1 MATSLRSYVSRRMRK
16 SHAADA
22 RIVELLDNRIMRFV
36 IPQLSLRSVR
46 AHFVRFLLTATAV
59 VLGVAFM
66 SGTMILTDTMSA
78 SFDRVFETANAGVDV
93 IVQHPVD
100 GDDPTLDH
108 PRLPAAALDRVREVP
123 GVATVEGT
131 VQGFAQLAREH
142 KTAAMS
148 ITLGMNWI
156 TEPKLNPLELSDGR
170 APKDSR
176 EVVVDLATAERE
188 GWEVG
193 DQVTIVAE
201 DGPQPF
207 ALVGLA
213 TFGDLAGVP
222 GASLVATDTQTAQRL
237 FGEPGA
243 FDALV
248 VAGDGSIQPDQ
259 LVHDIRGVLDDQS
272 IEVVS
277 GRDDTADK
285 QSDLHEDLR
294 FFNAFLLAFAA
305 VALFVG
311 VFIIYNTFTIVLAQR
326 SRELATLRL
335 LGASR
340 PQVLQSVLLEAG
352 IIGVASSGIGL
363 VLGVFT
369 SRALRAV
376 LVSAGLPLPAGPT
389 VISSATVITAAVV
402 GLTVTLGSTIVPAL
416 RARRI
421 APLAAMREAEVDRS
435 GTSRVRAFFGLLSIA
450 GGAVLIA
457 TGLQQ
462 SGTQAMRLA
471 GLGTL
476 ASIVG
481 VLASAP
487 IISRPV
493 VRVLAAPAHA
503 VSSTIGRLASDNARR
518 NPNRTAATATALMI
532 GVTLVGFITILASSA
547 SQAVGDSVDRSFR
560 ADYVI
565 DSGALPGA
573 GFSTGLA
580 SDVRALPDV
589 AAVSPR
595 RTTTVSIAGGSTGI
609 SAVDAS
615 VFERLYDVEP
625 VEGRISD
632 LAAGDVA
639 VESTVAAAQGL
650 RVGDAVTVTF
660 GRTGDVSLTVRA
672 IFDQS
677 LEGMAGND
685 WIVDLQTFESNVTR
699 QYDQQ
704 LYVATRDG
712 VDTDAARQAID
723 AAVGDWPGAE
733 VQDQAQY
740 KQAITDETDKVLNLV
755 YALLALAIV
764 IAVLGIA
771 NTLALSVHERTRE
784 IGLLRAIGM
793 TRVQVRATVRWES
806 LIIALFGTGLGLVL
820 AVGSAWTVVRAS
832 AAEDLGALSVPFQ
845 RLVVIAVVAAMAGV
859 AASLA
864 PARRAARMD
873 VLAAIAAP

>member
-1 MATSLRSYVSRRMRK
+1 MRR
-16 SHAADA
+16 
-22 RIVELLDNRIMRFV
+22 V
-36 IPQLSLRSVR
+36 ILHLSLRSVR
-46 AHFVRFLLTATAV
+46 AQLVRFVLTATAV

-93 IVQHPVD
+93 IVQHPTT

-108 PRLPAAALDRVREVP
+108 PRLPAATLARVRQVA
-123 GVATVEGT
+123 GVAAAEGT
-131 VQGFAQLAREH
+131 VQGLAQLAQEH
-142 KTAAMS
+142 QSGPMS

-156 TEPKLNPLELSDGR
+156 AEPDLNPLELSEGR
-170 APKDSR
+170 PPRDSR
-176 EVVVDLATAERE
+176 EAVVDQATADRE
-188 GWEVG
+188 GWKVG
-193 DQVTIVAE
+193 DEVTIVAE

-213 TFGDLAGVP
+213 TFGDLQGLP
-222 GASLVATDTQTAQRL
+222 GASLLATNTETAQRL

-248 VAGDGSIQPDQ
+248 VAGDGSVQPDR
-259 LVHDIRGVLDDQS
+259 LVDDIRGALDDGS
-272 IEVVS
+272 LEVVS

-285 QSDLHEDLR
+285 QADLHEDLR

-352 IIGVASSGIGL
+352 IIGIASSGIGL

-369 SRALRAV
+369 SRALRAM

-389 VISSATVITAAVV
+389 VISSATVITATVV
-402 GLTVTLGSTIVPAL
+402 GLAVTLGSTIVPAL

-421 APLAAMREAEVDRS
+421 APLAAMRDLEIDRS
-435 GTSRVRAFFGLLSIA
+435 GTSRVRAGLGLFSIMS
-450 GGAVLIA
+450 GAVLIA
-457 TGLQQ
+457 VGLQH
-462 SGTQAMRLA
+462 SGPQAIRLA

-476 ASIVG
+476 AAIVG

-487 IISRPV
+487 LISRPA
-493 VRVLAAPAHA
+493 VRVLATPAHA
-503 VSSTIGRLASDNARR
+503 LSGTIGRLASDNARR

-532 GVTLVGFITILASSA
+532 GVTLVGFITILANSA
-547 SQAVGDSVDRSFR
+547 SHAVSESVDRSFR

-580 SDVRALPDV
+580 DEVRALPDV

-595 RTTTVSIAGGSTGI
+595 RTSTVSIAGRSTGI

-615 VFERLYDVEP
+615 VFERLYDVKP
-625 VEGRISD
+625 VAGKISD
-632 LAAGDVA
+632 LDYGDIA
-639 VESTVAAAQGL
+639 VESTTAAAQGL
-650 RVGDAVTVTF
+650 HVGDQVTVTF
-660 GRTGDVSLTVRA
+660 GRTGDVLLTVRA
-672 IFDQS
+672 IFDQA

-685 WIVDLQTFESNVTR
+685 WIVDVETLDSNVTR

-704 LYVATRDG
+704 LYVAIRDG
-712 VDTDAARQAID
+712 VDPGAARHAID

-733 VQDQAQY
+733 IQDQAEY
-740 KQAITDETDKVLNLV
+740 KQAITDEIDKVLNLV

-793 TRVQVRATVRWES
+793 TRGQVRAAVRWES
-806 LIIALFGTGLGLVL
+806 LIIALFGTTLGLVL

-832 AAEDLGALSVPFQ
+832 AAQDMSTLAVPYQ
-845 RLVVIAVVAAMAGV
+845 RLMVIALIAALAGL

-864 PARRAARMD
+864 PARRASRMD

>member
-1 MATSLRSYVSRRMRK
+1 MRR
-16 SHAADA
+16 
-22 RIVELLDNRIMRFV
+22 V
-36 IPQLSLRSVR
+36 ILHLSLRSVR
-46 AHFVRFLLTATAV
+46 AQLVRFVLTATAV

-78 SFDRVFETANAGVDV
+78 SFDRVFETVNAGVDV
-93 IVQHPVD
+93 IVQHPTT

-108 PRLPAAALDRVREVP
+108 PRLPAATLARVREVA
-123 GVATVEGT
+123 GVATAEGT
-131 VQGFAQLAREH
+131 VQGFAQLAQQH
-142 KTAAMS
+142 QSGPMS

-156 TEPKLNPLELSDGR
+156 VEQDLNPLELSEGR
-170 APKDSR
+170 PPSGSR
-176 EVVVDLATAERE
+176 EVVVDQATADRE
-188 GWEVG
+188 GWNVG

-213 TFGDLAGVP
+213 TFGDLQGLP
-222 GASLVATDTQTAQRL
+222 GASLLATDTETAQRL
-237 FGEPGA
+237 FGEPGT

-248 VAGDGSIQPDQ
+248 VAGDGSVQSDQ
-259 LVHDIRGVLDDQS
+259 LVNDIRGALDDPS
-272 IEVVS
+272 LEVVS

-285 QSDLHEDLR
+285 QADLHEDLR

-352 IIGVASSGIGL
+352 IIGIVSSGIGL

-369 SRALRAV
+369 SRGLRAV

-389 VISSATVITAAVV
+389 VISSATVITATVV
-402 GLTVTLGSTIVPAL
+402 GLSVTLGSTIVPAL

-421 APLAAMREAEVDRS
+421 APLAAMRDLEIDRS
-435 GTSRVRAFFGLLSIA
+435 GTSPVRAGFGLFSIMT
-450 GGAVLIA
+450 GAVLVMI
-457 TGLQQ
+457 GLQH
-462 SGTQAMRLA
+462 SGPQAIRLA

-476 ASIVG
+476 AAIVG

-487 IISRPV
+487 LISRPA
-493 VRVLAAPAHA
+493 VRVLATPAHA
-503 VSSTIGRLASDNARR
+503 LSGTIGRLASDNARR

-532 GVTLVGFITILASSA
+532 GVTLVGFITILANSA
-547 SQAVGDSVDRSFR
+547 SHAVSESVDRSFR

-580 SDVRALPDV
+580 DEVRALPDV

-595 RTTTVSIAGGSTGI
+595 RTSTVSIAGRSTGL

-615 VFERLYDVEP
+615 VFESLYDVKP
-625 VEGRISD
+625 VAGRISD

-639 VESTVAAAQGL
+639 VESTTAVAQEL
-650 RVGDAVTVTF
+650 QLGDRVTVTF
-660 GRTGDVSLTVRA
+660 GRTGDVQLTVRA
-672 IFDQS
+672 IFDQP
-677 LEGMAGND
+677 LEGMTGND
-685 WIVDLQTFESNVTR
+685 WIVDVQTLDSNVTR

-704 LYVATRDG
+704 LYVAIRDG
-712 VDTDAARQAID
+712 VDPGAARHAID

-733 VQDQAQY
+733 IQDQAEY
-740 KQAITDETDKVLNLV
+740 KQAITDEIDKVLNLV

-793 TRVQVRATVRWES
+793 TRAQVRATVRWES
-806 LIIALFGTGLGLVL
+806 LIIALFGTALGLVL

-832 AAEDLGALSVPFQ
+832 AAQDMGTVAVPYQ
-845 RLVVIAVVAAMAGV
+845 RLIMIALIAALAGL

>member
-1 MATSLRSYVSRRMRK
+1 MRR
-16 SHAADA
+16 
-22 RIVELLDNRIMRFV
+22 V
-36 IPQLSLRSVR
+36 ILHLSLRTVR
-46 AHFVRFLLTATAV
+46 AQLVRFVLTATAV

-66 SGTMILTDTMSA
+66 SGTMILTDTMGA
-78 SFDRVFETANAGVDV
+78 SFDRVFETVNAGVDV
-93 IVQHPVD
+93 IVQHPAT

-108 PRLPAAALDRVREVP
+108 PRLPAATLERVREVP
-123 GVATVEGT
+123 GVATAEGT
-131 VQGFAQLAREH
+131 VQGLAQLAQQH
-142 KTAAMS
+142 PSGPMS

-156 TEPKLNPLELSDGR
+156 AEPDLNPLELSEGE
-170 APKDSR
+170 APSDSR
-176 EVVVDLATAERE
+176 EVVVDQATADRE
-188 GWEVG
+188 GWKVG

-207 ALVGLA
+207 VLVGLA
-213 TFGDLAGVP
+213 TFGDLQGLP
-222 GASLVATDTQTAQRL
+222 GASLLATDTETAQRL

-248 VAGDGSIQPDQ
+248 VAGDGSVPPDQ
-259 LVHDIRGVLDDQS
+259 LVADVRNTLDDDS
-272 IEVVS
+272 LEVLS
-277 GRDDTADK
+277 GRQDTANK
-285 QSDLHEDLR
+285 QADLHEDLR

-340 PQVLQSVLLEAG
+340 PQVLQSVLFEAG
-352 IIGVASSGIGL
+352 IIGIASSAIGL

-389 VISSATVITAAVV
+389 VISSATVITATVV
-402 GLTVTLGSTIVPAL
+402 GLAVTLGSTIVPAL

-421 APLAAMREAEVDRS
+421 APLAAMRDLETDRS
-435 GTSRVRAFFGLLSIA
+435 GTSRVRAFLGVLAITV
-450 GGAVLIA
+450 GAVLVTI
-457 TGLQQ
+457 GLRD
-462 SGTQAMRLA
+462 SGTQSIQFA

-476 ASIVG
+476 AVIVG

-487 IISRPV
+487 LLSRPA
-493 VRVLAAPAHA
+493 VRVLGAPANA
-503 VSSTIGRLASDNARR
+503 LSGTIGRLASDNARR

-532 GVTLVGFITILASSA
+532 GVTLVGFITILANSA
-547 SQAVGDSVDRSFR
+547 SHAVSDSVDRSFR

-580 SDVRALPDV
+580 SEVGALPEV

-595 RTTTVSIAGGSTGI
+595 RTATVSIAGRSTGI
-609 SAVDAS
+609 SAVEAS
-615 VFERLYDVEP
+615 VFERLYDVQP
-625 VEGRISD
+625 VEGRLSD
-632 LAAGDVA
+632 LGAGDVA
-639 VESTVAAAQGL
+639 VESTTADAQGL
-650 RVGDAVTVTF
+650 HVGDRVTVTF
-660 GRTGDVSLTVRA
+660 GRTGDVQLTVRA
-672 IFDQS
+672 IFDQA
-677 LEGMAGND
+677 LEGMTGND
-685 WIVDLQTFESNVTR
+685 WIVDLQTFDSNVTR

-704 LYVATRDG
+704 LYVAIHDG
-712 VDTDAARQAID
+712 VEPDAARQAID
-723 AAVGDWPGAE
+723 EAVGDWPSAE
-733 VQDQAQY
+733 IQDQAEY
-740 KQAITDETDKVLNLV
+740 KKAITDEIDKVLNLV

-793 TRVQVRATVRWES
+793 TRAQVRATVRWES
-806 LIIALFGTGLGLVL
+806 LIIALFGTALGLLL
-820 AVGSAWTVVRAS
+820 AIGSAWTVVRAS
-832 AAEDLGALSVPFQ
+832 AAQDMGTLAVPFG
-845 RLVVIAVVAAMAGV
+845 RLLVIAVIAALAGL

-873 VLAAIAAP
+873 VLVAIAAP

>member
-1 MATSLRSYVSRRMRK
+1 MRR
-16 SHAADA
+16 
-22 RIVELLDNRIMRFV
+22 V
-36 IPQLSLRSVR
+36 ILHLSLRSVR
-46 AHFVRFLLTATAV
+46 AQLVRFVLTATAV

-78 SFDRVFETANAGVDV
+78 SFDRVFETVNAGVDV
-93 IVQHPVD
+93 IVQHPTA

-108 PRLPAAALDRVREVP
+108 PRLPAGTLEGVREVA
-123 GVATVEGT
+123 GVATAEGT
-131 VQGFAQLAREH
+131 VQGFAQLAQQH
-142 KTAAMS
+142 QSGPMS

-156 TEPKLNPLELSDGR
+156 AEPDLNPLELSEGR
-170 APKDSR
+170 PPRGSR
-176 EVVVDLATAERE
+176 EVVVDQATASRE
-188 GWEVG
+188 GWSVG
-193 DQVTIVAE
+193 DEVTIVAE

-213 TFGDLAGVP
+213 TFGDLQGLP
-222 GASLVATDTQTAQRL
+222 GASLLATDTETAQRL
-237 FGEPGA
+237 FGEPGT

-248 VAGDGSIQPDQ
+248 VAGDGSVQPDQ
-259 LVHDIRGVLDDQS
+259 LVNDIRGALDDPS
-272 IEVVS
+272 LEVVS

-285 QSDLHEDLR
+285 QADLHEDLR

-352 IIGVASSGIGL
+352 IIGIASSGIGL

-376 LVSAGLPLPAGPT
+376 LVSVGLPLPAGPT
-389 VISSATVITAAVV
+389 VISSATVITATVV
-402 GLTVTLGSTIVPAL
+402 GLAVTLGSTIVPAM

-421 APLAAMREAEVDRS
+421 APLAAMRDLEIDRS
-435 GTSRVRAFFGLLSIA
+435 GTSRVRAAFGLFSIMT
-450 GGAVLIA
+450 GAALI
-457 TGLQQ
+457 TIGLQH
-462 SGTQAMRLA
+462 SGPQAIRLA

-476 ASIVG
+476 AAIVG
-481 VLASAP
+481 VLVSAP
-487 IISRPV
+487 LISRPA
-493 VRVLAAPAHA
+493 VRVLAAPAH
-503 VSSTIGRLASDNARR
+503 VLSGTIGRLASDNARR

-532 GVTLVGFITILASSA
+532 GVTLVGFITVLANSA
-547 SQAVGDSVDRSFR
+547 SHAVSESVDRSFR

-565 DSGALPGA
+565 ESGALPGA

-580 SDVRALPDV
+580 DEVRALPDV

-595 RTTTVSIAGGSTGI
+595 RTGTVSIAGRSTGI

-615 VFERLYDVEP
+615 VFERLYDVKP
-625 VEGRISD
+625 VAGHISD
-632 LAAGDVA
+632 LAAGEVA
-639 VESTVAAAQGL
+639 VESTTAAAQGL
-650 RVGDAVTVTF
+650 QVGDQVTVTF
-660 GRTGDVSLTVRA
+660 GRTGDVLLTVRA
-672 IFDQS
+672 IFDQA
-677 LEGMAGND
+677 LEGMTGND
-685 WIVDLQTFESNVTR
+685 WIVDVQTFDSNVTR

-704 LYVATRDG
+704 LYVAIRDG
-712 VDTDAARQAID
+712 VDPAAARHAID

-733 VQDQAQY
+733 IQDQAEY
-740 KQAITDETDKVLNLV
+740 KQAITDEIDKVLNLV

-793 TRVQVRATVRWES
+793 TRAQVRATVRWES
-806 LIIALFGTGLGLVL
+806 LIIALFGTALGLVL

-832 AAEDLGALSVPFQ
+832 ATQDMGTLAVPYQ
-845 RLVVIAVVAAMAGV
+845 RLIVIALIAALAGL

>member
-1 MATSLRSYVSRRMRK
+1 MRR
-16 SHAADA
+16 
-22 RIVELLDNRIMRFV
+22 V
-36 IPQLSLRSVR
+36 ILHLSLRSVR
-46 AHFVRFLLTATAV
+46 AQLVRFVLTATAV

-78 SFDRVFETANAGVDV
+78 SFDRVFETVNAGVDV
-93 IVQHPVD
+93 IVQHPTT

-108 PRLPAAALDRVREVP
+108 PRLPAATLERVREVA
-123 GVATVEGT
+123 GVATAEGT
-131 VQGFAQLAREH
+131 VQGFAQLAQQH
-142 KTAAMS
+142 QSGPMS

-156 TEPKLNPLELSDGR
+156 AEPDLNPLELSDGR
-170 APKDSR
+170 PPSGSR
-176 EVVVDLATAERE
+176 EVVVDQATADRE
-188 GWEVG
+188 SWNVG
-193 DQVTIVAE
+193 DEVTIVAE

-213 TFGDLAGVP
+213 TFGDLQGLP
-222 GASLVATDTQTAQRL
+222 GASLLATDTETAQRL
-237 FGEPGA
+237 FGEPGT

-248 VAGDGSIQPDQ
+248 VAGDGSVKSETLIN
-259 LVHDIRGVLDDQS
+259 DIRGALDDPS
-272 IEVVS
+272 LDVVS
-277 GRDDTADK
+277 GRDDTANK
-285 QSDLHEDLR
+285 QADLHEDLR

-352 IIGVASSGIGL
+352 IIGIASSGIGL

-389 VISSATVITAAVV
+389 VISSATVITATVV
-402 GLTVTLGSTIVPAL
+402 GLAVTLGSTIVPAL

-421 APLAAMREAEVDRS
+421 APLAAMRDLEIDRS
-435 GTSRVRAFFGLLSIA
+435 GTSRVRAGLGLFSIMS
-450 GGAVLIA
+450 GAVLI
-457 TGLQQ
+457 TIGLQH
-462 SGTQAMRLA
+462 SGPQAIRLA

-476 ASIVG
+476 AAIVG

-487 IISRPV
+487 LISRPA
-493 VRVLAAPAHA
+493 VRVLATPAHA
-503 VSSTIGRLASDNARR
+503 LSGTIGRLASDNARR

-532 GVTLVGFITILASSA
+532 GVTLVGFITILANSA
-547 SQAVGDSVDRSFR
+547 SHAVSESVDRSFR

-580 SDVRALPDV
+580 DEVRALPEV

-595 RTTTVSIAGGSTGI
+595 RTSTVSIAGRSTGI

-615 VFERLYDVEP
+615 VFERLYDVQP
-625 VEGRISD
+625 VAGRISD

-639 VESTVAAAQGL
+639 VESTTAAAQGL
-650 RVGDAVTVTF
+650 HVGDQVTVTF
-660 GRTGDVSLTVRA
+660 GRTGDVLLTVRA
-672 IFDQS
+672 IFDQA
-677 LEGMAGND
+677 LEGMTGND
-685 WIVDLQTFESNVTR
+685 WIVDVQTLDSNVTR

-704 LYVATRDG
+704 LYVAIRDG
-712 VDTDAARQAID
+712 VDPGAARHAID

-733 VQDQAQY
+733 IQDQAEY
-740 KQAITDETDKVLNLV
+740 KQAITDEIDKVLNLV

-793 TRVQVRATVRWES
+793 TRAQVRATVRWES
-806 LIIALFGTGLGLVL
+806 LIIALFGTALGLVL

-832 AAEDLGALSVPFQ
+832 AAQDMGTLAVPYQ
-845 RLVVIAVVAAMAGV
+845 RLIVIALIAALAGL